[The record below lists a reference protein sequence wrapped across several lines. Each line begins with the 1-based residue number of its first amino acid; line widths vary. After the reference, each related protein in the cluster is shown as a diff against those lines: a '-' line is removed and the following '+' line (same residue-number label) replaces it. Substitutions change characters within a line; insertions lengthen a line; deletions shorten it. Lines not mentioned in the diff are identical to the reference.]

1 MRSDRDRLLDML
13 EMCDL
18 LIAHASDDETLA
30 TDPVVQ
36 AAAQRWIEVLG
47 EAATHLSEE
56 LRSAHPEIPWR
67 EIIGTRVIL
76 AHAYFHVDQDI
87 IGDVVKRDVPAI
99 RDDLQ
104 DDRRLARP
112 LTDLRRTRQV
122 FRRPIRSTTADWL
135 CGNAWA

>member
-1 MRSDRDRLLDML
+1 VRSDRDRLLDML

-87 IGDVVKRDVPAI
+87 IGDVVKRDVPAV
-99 RDDLQ
+99 RSGLQ
-104 DDRRLARP
+104 AIVDSLDP
-112 LTDLRRTRQV
+112 D
-122 FRRPIRSTTADWL
+122 
-135 CGNAWA
+135 

>member
-1 MRSDRDRLLDML
+1 MRSDRDRLLDMV
-13 EMCDL
+13 EMCNL

-87 IGDVVKRDVPAI
+87 IGDVVTRDVPAI
-99 RDDLQ
+99 LHGLQ
-104 DDRRLARP
+104 AIVDSLDP
-112 LTDLRRTRQV
+112 D
-122 FRRPIRSTTADWL
+122 
-135 CGNAWA
+135 

>member
-1 MRSDRDRLLDML
+1 MPAKTRICDNPHLSTGTETPSAGTLLDMV

-76 AHAYFHVDQDI
+76 AHAYFYVDQDI

-99 RDDLQ
+99 LHGLQ
-104 DDRRLARP
+104 AIVDSLDP
-112 LTDLRRTRQV
+112 D
-122 FRRPIRSTTADWL
+122 
-135 CGNAWA
+135 